1 MSLITLPDHTI
12 THLGGHGVIIP
23 TPFAQ
28 TIELLRCEI
37 AGIAH
42 HRTVDT
48 TTALA
53 RHPALALVREPDN
66 PHDSDAIAVHLD
78 GRKVGYVPRRHNT
91 VLARL
96 LDAGK
101 CLQARVLDLN
111 DPEDEPW
118 VDVRVVVE
126 MEG

>member
-1 MSLITLPDHTI
+1 MSLITLPDHAI

-23 TPFAQ
+23 TPLAQ

-37 AGIAH
+37 AGTAY
-42 HRTVDT
+42 HRTAESAA
-48 TTALA
+48 ALA
-53 RHPALALVREPDN
+53 RRPALALVREPDN
-66 PHDSDAIAVHLD
+66 AHDADAIAVHLD

-101 CLQARVLDLN
+101 CLQARVVGLN
-111 DPEDEPW
+111 DPEDGPR